1 LRPIPTPL
9 REGGRLT
16 VVTLIDILGIGGGGE
31 RLAMEVAKRLDP
43 DRFERILCVSRWS
56 AEQRRGFYAP
66 VLDELRQ
73 SGVRFLGLER
83 SSAAAVWSWR
93 PLVSLLREE
102 PVDVLHAHKFGSN
115 VWAAVLGSIART
127 PVVIAHEHTWSYEGQ
142 PLRRLLDRY
151 LIAPRADAF
160 VAVSREDRRRMIEV
174 EGINPEK
181 IRFIPNGLPMRPQ
194 DRGHDVRAELGIDAR
209 DPVIGAVSGLRAQK
223 AYDVLIRAA
232 AILRQQFPRLRVLI
246 VGEGTERPHLEAL
259 IHELGLEPTVRLLG
273 YRADVPNV
281 LDALDVAVSSSDFEG
296 SPLSIMEY
304 MEAGRPVVA
313 TRVGGVP
320 DLIEQGVHGLLV
332 ERRNPSALASSIAE
346 LLRDPDRAAEM
357 GVRGRERRRSEFD
370 IDVTRRRIEE
380 LYEELWAAARA

>member
-1 LRPIPTPL
+1 M
-9 REGGRLT
+9 
-16 VVTLIDILGIGGGGE
+16 VTLIDIVGVGGGGE
-31 RLAMEVAKRLDP
+31 RLAMEVVKRLDP

-56 AEQRRGFYAP
+56 ADEASDLEGAA
-66 VLDELRQ
+66 LDELRR

-93 PLVSLLREE
+93 PLVSLLRSE

-115 VWAAVLGSIART
+115 VWAAVLGRFART

-151 LIAPRADAF
+151 LIAPRVDAF

-174 EGINPEK
+174 EGISAEK
-181 IRFIPNGLPMRPQ
+181 IRFIPNGIATMPR
-194 DRGHDVRAELGIDAR
+194 DRGNDLRAEFGIDAR

-223 AYDVLIRAA
+223 AYDVLLRAA
-232 AILRQQFPRLRVLI
+232 AILRPQFPRLRVLI
-246 VGEGTERPHLEAL
+246 AGWGEERAHLEAL
-259 IHELGLEPTVRLLG
+259 IDELGLERTVTLLG
-273 YRADVPNV
+273 HRADIPDF
-281 LDALDVAVSSSDFEG
+281 LEALDVAVSSSDFEG

-304 MEAGRPVVA
+304 MEAGKPVVA

-332 ERRNPSALASSIAE
+332 ERRNPSALAASIAE
-346 LLRDPDRAAEM
+346 LLRDPDRAAKM

-370 IDVTRRRIEE
+370 IEVTRRRFEE
-380 LYEELWAAARA
+380 LYEELWAAARADHSSR

>member
-1 LRPIPTPL
+1 M
-9 REGGRLT
+9 
-16 VVTLIDILGIGGGGE
+16 VTLIDIVGVGGGGE
-31 RLAMEVAKRLDP
+31 RLAMEVVKRLDP

-56 AEQRRGFYAP
+56 ADEASDLEGAA
-66 VLDELRQ
+66 LDELRR

-93 PLVSLLREE
+93 PLVSLLRSE

-115 VWAAVLGSIART
+115 VWAAVLGRFART

-151 LIAPRADAF
+151 LIAPRVDAF

-174 EGINPEK
+174 EGISAEK
-181 IRFIPNGLPMRPQ
+181 IRFIPNGIATMPR
-194 DRGHDVRAELGIDAR
+194 DRGNDLRAEFGIDAR

-223 AYDVLIRAA
+223 AYDVLLRAA
-232 AILRQQFPRLRVLI
+232 AILRPQFPRLRVLI
-246 VGEGTERPHLEAL
+246 AGWGEERAHLEAL
-259 IHELGLEPTVRLLG
+259 IDELGLERTVTLLG
-273 YRADVPNV
+273 HRADIPDF
-281 LDALDVAVSSSDFEG
+281 LEALDVAVSSSDFEG

-304 MEAGRPVVA
+304 MEAGKPVVA

-332 ERRNPSALASSIAE
+332 ERRNPSALAASIAE
-346 LLRDPDRAAEM
+346 LLRDPDRAAKM

-370 IDVTRRRIEE
+370 IEVTRRRFEE
-380 LYEELWAAARA
+380 LYEELWTAARADHSSR

>member
-1 LRPIPTPL
+1 M
-9 REGGRLT
+9 
-16 VVTLIDILGIGGGGE
+16 TLIDIVGVGGGGE

-56 AEQRRGFYAP
+56 ADEASDLEGAA
-66 VLDELRQ
+66 LDELRR

-93 PLVSLLREE
+93 PLVSLLRSE

-115 VWAAVLGSIART
+115 VWAAVLGRLART

-151 LIAPRADAF
+151 LIAPRVDAF

-174 EGINPEK
+174 EGISAEK
-181 IRFIPNGLPMRPQ
+181 IRFIPNGIATMPQ
-194 DRGHDVRAELGIDAR
+194 DRGNDLRAELGIDAR

-223 AYDVLIRAA
+223 AYDVLLRAA
-232 AILRQQFPRLRVLI
+232 AILRPQFPRLRVLI
-246 VGEGTERPHLEAL
+246 AGGGEERAHLEAL
-259 IHELGLEPTVRLLG
+259 IDELGLERTVTLLG
-273 YRADVPNV
+273 HRADVPDF
-281 LDALDVAVSSSDFEG
+281 LEALDVAVSSSDFEG

-304 MEAGRPVVA
+304 MEAGKPVVA

-332 ERRNPSALASSIAE
+332 ERRNPSALAASIAE
-346 LLRDPDRAAEM
+346 LLRDPDRAAKM

-370 IDVTRRRIEE
+370 IEVTRRRFEE
-380 LYEELWAAARA
+380 LYEELWAAARHADHSSR